1 MIENADELFCS
12 VIQWTPPSE
21 QQYTFN
27 VLEVFYVRLLSH
39 VCENT
44 SEDGLSTV

>member
-1 MIENADELFCS
+1 MIENANELFYS
-12 VIQWTPPSE
+12 FIQWTSPSE
-21 QQYTFN
+21 QQYRYN